1 VASDLAVFTVD
12 QVELRSQRA
21 HPRAATADRSQFRRA
36 GRDADTGLL
45 PSQHHRVR
53 AVQIDVSHFDAYR
66 TGDAVR
72 FSVRLQPRASKNEI
86 TGLQGFSLKVR
97 VTAPPVDGMANQALI
112 DFLSETLA
120 VARRDVRI
128 VSGLTSRTKVV
139 EIREGDLGKIQ
150 RLAD

>member
-1 VASDLAVFTVD
+1 
-12 QVELRSQRA
+12 
-21 HPRAATADRSQFRRA
+21 
-36 GRDADTGLL
+36 
-45 PSQHHRVR
+45 
-53 AVQIDVSHFDAYR
+53 VSHFDAHR

-112 DFLSETLA
+112 DFLSETLV
-120 VARRDVRI
+120 VARRNVRI

-139 EIREGDLGKIQ
+139 EIREVDLEKIQ

>member
-1 VASDLAVFTVD
+1 M
-12 QVELRSQRA
+12 
-21 HPRAATADRSQFRRA
+21 
-36 GRDADTGLL
+36 
-45 PSQHHRVR
+45 
-53 AVQIDVSHFDAYR
+53 SHFDAYR

>member
-1 VASDLAVFTVD
+1 M
-12 QVELRSQRA
+12 
-21 HPRAATADRSQFRRA
+21 
-36 GRDADTGLL
+36 
-45 PSQHHRVR
+45 
-53 AVQIDVSHFDAYR
+53 SHFDAYR

-112 DFLSETLA
+112 DILSETLA